1 MLFALENLPYWIFL
15 GTGFLL
21 FGFVILSGGGDEDAD
36 LDADMDVDGDFDLDA
51 DLDADVDADIDADV
65 DGGDSLRL
73 DPDAELDSSGGFH
86 PLQILG
92 WFGIGKAPL
101 MLLIALDLCLWG
113 LLGWMLNVA
122 IANVIGSIPTGLLGF
137 GVGVVSLFVALTLGG
152 QIARPIGKV
161 FASFGEDAS
170 GDRLIGCIGIVS
182 SAKIH
187 NASEGKIAQV
197 DVLDSVKN
205 LVTVNAAL
213 PLWATETPNR
223 GDKVL
228 VIERAENTY
237 LYYVIARDGADQE
250 RWFNSRSQTHN
261 RS

>member
-1 MLFALENLPYWIFL
+1 MLFAIENLPYWIFL

-21 FGFVILSGGGDEDAD
+21 FGFVIISGGGDEDAD
-36 LDADMDVDGDFDLDA
+36 LDADFDA
-51 DLDADVDADIDADV
+51 DLDADIDADIDADADV
-65 DGGDSLRL
+65 ESQFNLN
-73 DPDAELDSSGGFH
+73 PDAEVEASEGFT
-86 PLQILG
+86 PIQILG
-92 WFGIGKAPL
+92 WFGVGKAPL

-122 IANVIGSIPTGLLGF
+122 IASLIGSIPRGLVGT
-137 GVGVVSLFVALTLGG
+137 GVGLMSLLVGLIIGG

-170 GDRLIGCIGIVS
+170 GDRLIGCMGRVS

-197 DVLDSVKN
+197 DVLDSAKN

-213 PLWATETPNR
+213 PLWATEIPNR
-223 GDKVL
+223 GDTVL
-228 VIERAENTY
+228 VIERADDMA
-237 LYYVIARDGADQE
+237 LYYVIAKDGADQE
-250 RWFNSRSQTHN
+250 RWFSSRTPT
-261 RS
+261 RTRR